1 MDGSLVGLLV
11 LPKDMMK
18 ADQLV
23 ESKVETMAVM
33 LADERVAWMDGMK
46 VAWSGDGMDD
56 SLVALLVLQMD
67 EMMADQLVESKVET
81 MAAMWVEEWVVW
93 MGGMKVAW

>member
-1 MDGSLVGLLV
+1 MVDSLVELLV
-11 LPKDMMK
+11 LPKDVMK
-18 ADQLV
+18 AGQLV

-33 LADERVAWMDGMK
+33 LADERVTWMDEMK
-46 VAWSGDGMDD
+46 GAWSDDGMDD

-81 MAAMWVEEWVVW
+81 MAAMWVEERVVW